1 MKECS
6 QLAMHAGKPIDLCSN
21 AIVNKYEKSIF
32 YSILNTSD
40 DVTYPILEIS
50 L

>member
-21 AIVNKYEKSIF
+21 AFVNK
-32 YSILNTSD
+32 
-40 DVTYPILEIS
+40 
-50 L
+50 